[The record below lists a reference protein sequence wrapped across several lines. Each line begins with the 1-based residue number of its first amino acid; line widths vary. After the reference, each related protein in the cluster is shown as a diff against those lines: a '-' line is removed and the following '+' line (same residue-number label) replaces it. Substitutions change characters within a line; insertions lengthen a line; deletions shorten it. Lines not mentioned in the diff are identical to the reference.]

1 MNDVDPV
8 EGLKVVARRAAE
20 RLANVDGVA
29 AVAMGGSLARGEADA
44 HSDVDLG
51 VYYHRD
57 RPLDVEALRALA
69 RELDDRHPPDAVTDI
84 GGWGPWINGG
94 GWLLIDGLR
103 VDWLYRDLTLVASTL
118 ADCEA
123 GRYASHYQPG
133 HPHAFHTH
141 MLMGEV
147 FHGAA
152 LVDRD
157 GAFGALKQRAAIYPP
172 ALRRAVMAGVWEAG
186 FSLEAAAKPIARNDV
201 FHVTGCLFRSAV
213 CMVQALFARNDRY
226 FVNEKRAL
234 DAIEGFASRP
244 EGFRA
249 TVREVLAAPGTSPD
263 TLARSAARLQDLAA
277 AVVGLC
283 NQARSTPN

>member
-1 MNDVDPV
+1 MSADDPV

-20 RLANVDGVA
+20 RLAVVDGVA
-29 AVAMGGSLARGEADA
+29 AVVMGGSLARGEADA
-44 HSDVDLG
+44 RSDVDLG

-57 RPLDVEALRALA
+57 RPLDVEALRGLA

-103 VDWLYRDLTLVASTL
+103 VDWLYRDLTLVADTI

-123 GRYASHYQPG
+123 GRFASHYQPG

-157 GAFGALKQRAAIYPP
+157 GAFGALKQRAALYPP
-172 ALRRAVMAGVWEAG
+172 ALRRAVMHGVWEAG
-186 FSLEAAAKPIARNDV
+186 FSLEVAAKAIARNDV
-201 FHVTGCLFRSAV
+201 FHVAGCLFRSAA

-234 DAIEGFASRP
+234 DAVEGFAARP
-244 EGFRA
+244 EGFTA
-249 TVREVLAAPGTSPD
+249 TVREILAAPGTSPES
-263 TLARSAARLQDLAA
+263 LARSTARMEDLVA
-277 AVVGLC
+277 AVGDLC
-283 NQARSTPN
+283 KDR